1 MPCRDYEDDNRWVEP
16 QLREQN
22 SKLARIACNALAAF
36 TEADPRAASKF
47 LDDNDEADQWWS
59 EHQKADDAAK
69 AERERK
75 AAEHKLKN
83 SALAKLTPEERKVL
97 GV

>member
-1 MPCRDYEDDNRWVEP
+1 MPCRDYEDDNRWVES

-36 TEADPRAASKF
+36 TEAD
-47 LDDNDEADQWWS
+47 QWWLA
-59 EHQKADDAAK
+59 HQKADAAAR

-75 AAEHKLKN
+75 AAEHNLKQR
-83 SALAKLTPEERKVL
+83 ALAKLTPEEKAVL
-97 GV
+97 GL